1 MGLFSFYWNNN
12 LYYVLVYWV
21 LNIILRLLIYFKYDQ
36 FFLISKNK
44 PHQNEYIFMS
54 YCVLGNLL
62 SGFLILYVKCTSKKQ
77 NEQDKENINQLV
89 KKGSINEVRDHFYLK
104 IILISILDLL
114 YFSCYFIFFLF
125 DDSTH
130 REVSMKTEKDIKTL
144 FDIITRYILSICFL
158 KIKVF
163 RHHKWSIIAIIF
175 GFLLIVPIDF
185 YDLYIQATIKTESSL
200 VYTAILSLRAFF
212 FPFEHFLAKKLFN
225 KYYIPPQN
233 LLFLIGINQTIILII
248 LTPILY
254 FTKVLNDELTLDAG
268 KIIISIVYLTIN
280 FVKQYITLKIV
291 YLISVQSVSFL
302 IISTAIAGSLKD
314 TISFFLREDKGTIHT
329 YSYFGFCFGLIAFFI
344 IIMGTLVYDEI
355 IVINKCGLNLNVK
368 KGIEKRAL
376 SEFNDALQDLKEFD
390 EKEENE
396 KNIELVNENYI
407 IKF

>member
-21 LNIILRLLIYFKYDQ
+21 LNIILRLLIYFKYEQ

-54 YCVLGNLL
+54 YCVVGNLL

-163 RHHKWSIIAIIF
+163 RHHK
-175 GFLLIVPIDF
+175 
-185 YDLYIQATIKTESSL
+185 YIQATIKTESSL